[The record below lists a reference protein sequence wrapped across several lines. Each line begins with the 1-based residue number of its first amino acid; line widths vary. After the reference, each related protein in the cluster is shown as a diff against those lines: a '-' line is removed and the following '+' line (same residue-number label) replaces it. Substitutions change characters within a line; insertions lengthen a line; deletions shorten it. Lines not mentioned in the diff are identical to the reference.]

1 MKLNS
6 KLLFLIACIPSRIFL
21 SIIPILNINSPIF
34 YLFFGLILFLI
45 SSGFLYLYFTNKR
58 LDAMEAGGYTWW
70 HQLRLFHGLIYL
82 CASIYILYNLQ
93 NKDFIKYASIPLF
106 IDVIIGLCAF
116 IYYRFIKYCVYS
128 LE

>member
-93 NKDFIKYASIPLF
+93 NKNFIKYASIPLF

-116 IYYRFIKYCVYS
+116 IYYRFII
-128 LE
+128 

>member
-21 SIIPILNINSPIF
+21 SIIPLLNINSSIF
-34 YLFFGLILFLI
+34 YLIFGLILFLI

-93 NKDFIKYASIPLF
+93 NKNFIKYASIPLF

-116 IYYRFIKYCVYS
+116 IYYRFII
-128 LE
+128 